1 MKKKWLLFLIL
12 SIGLLV
18 AVFSLKLSSSKE
30 RFVPV
35 EEKPVKKVV
44 YASGYLKPLH
54 FVIIASEVSGYVRK
68 IYVKE
73 GAYVKKGELLAEIDP
88 ESLPA
93 RISEIEKRLALVEE
107 RLNPDSEYLRALR
120 KEIEMAQNFY
130 LLEKEKWRRR
140 EALFREG
147 LISKEALD
155 EAENSFK
162 NARENLERLK
172 NQYQDTLKALTA
184 EKKTLLEQKRALTRE
199 LAKYQIR
206 APFEGIIFKKYVE
219 EGDFVY
225 PIFSESKLFSLGDKN
240 FEVILEVD
248 EEYAGQIRPGNKAF
262 VTFDSLPDKV
272 FQGEV
277 FQIIDEID
285 RTKRSFTVKV
295 RLYEIPELPAQA
307 TCEANIVVEE
317 KRALVIPEKAL
328 LKDNTVLVKG
338 RGKVRV
344 SVGERFGEYV
354 EILSGLR
361 KGEVVKIFE

>member
-1 MKKKWLLFLIL
+1 MKKRWLLFLIIG
-12 SIGLLV
+12 IGLLV
-18 AVFSLKLSSSKE
+18 GFFSLKFSSSKAKY
-30 RFVPV
+30 VLV
-35 EEKPVKKVV
+35 EERPVKKVV

-54 FVIIASEVSGYVRK
+54 FVTIASEFSGYVRK

-88 ESLPA
+88 GPLPA

-107 RLNPDSEYLRALR
+107 RLNPDSEFLRALR
-120 KEIEMAQNFY
+120 KEIEMAQNSY
-130 LLEKEKWRRR
+130 VLEKEKLRRR

-155 EAENSFK
+155 EAERSYK
-162 NARENLERLK
+162 NAREYLEKVK
-172 NQYQDTLKALTA
+172 NQYQDTLKALTT
-184 EKKTLLEQKRALTRE
+184 EKKTLLEQKRALASD

-248 EEYAGQIRPGNKAF
+248 EEYAGLIRPGNKAF

-277 FQIIDEID
+277 FQIINEID
-285 RTKRSFTVKV
+285 RTKRSFIVKV
-295 RLYEIPELPAQA
+295 RLQEIPYLPAQA
-307 TCEANIVVEE
+307 TCEANLVIEE

-328 LKDNTVLVKG
+328 MKDNTVFVRG
-338 RGKVRV
+338 RGKVKV
-344 SVGERFGEYV
+344 GVGERFGEYV
-354 EILSGLR
+354 EVLSGLR
-361 KGEVVKIFE
+361 KGEEVKILE